1 MKKVIAPPSVKKK
14 VRIQILKR
22 FLLLLVYSAVAY
34 VIADY
39 VFKITPSDAEQGS
52 INTILSFVLIMA
64 VPFILSGIPL
74 KLIDKSWYGEIL
86 EFETST
92 ARPEEIDTHSK
103 MEITQTALIRTPS
116 GKLYKH
122 TLYDEG
128 ILFHDNSGEIY
139 RVGDTV
145 AHVYGTEYLAPI
157 KTALDKGRPD
167 VCVFCGHKS
176 TDENKICRNCGCSV
190 DIRLKGSA
198 GRR

>member
-22 FLLLLVYSAVAY
+22 FLMLLVYSTVAY

-39 VFKITPSDAEQGS
+39 VLKITPSDAEQGS
-52 INTILSFVLIMA
+52 LNTILSLVLIMA

-86 EFETST
+86 DFDTVT
-92 ARPEEIDTHSK
+92 AKPEEIDTHSK

-122 TLYDEG
+122 TIYDEG
-128 ILFHDNSGEIY
+128 VLFHDNSGEVY
-139 RVGDTV
+139 HVGDTV
-145 AHVYGTEYLAPI
+145 AHVYGTEYLVPI
-157 KTALDKGRPD
+157 RTELDKVKPN
-167 VCVFCGHKS
+167 VCAFCGHKS
-176 TDENKICRNCGCSV
+176 VDKNKICRHCGCST
-190 DIRLKGSA
+190 DIRIKGST